1 MKTLTAAAITLC
13 AIATASLA
21 DDRETSCRYQGE
33 VAAAVQKARLDGVS
47 EAGVADAIAATN
59 PGWPAQ
65 YNNAIPQ
72 LTAYVYQLKKRD
84 LRKIDLVFDIT
95 PGLTIYA
102 DPQRVSQAITNLLLN
117 AIKFSDAGARIVL
130 RGLSPS
136 SDRIQIEV
144 VDQGIGIPEDEL
156 EGIFDTYKQGRA
168 GREAGGSGLGLMI
181 ARRLVE
187 LHGGTLSAESQVGVG
202 SRFTLS
208 LPKNG

>member
-21 DDRETSCRYQGE
+21 DDRETSCRYQ

-84 LRKIDLVFDIT
+84 LRKIDLGTTLREQCIEQWDQI
-95 PGLTIYA
+95 
-102 DPQRVSQAITNLLLN
+102 QAM
-117 AIKFSDAGARIVL
+117 
-130 RGLSPS
+130 
-136 SDRIQIEV
+136 Q
-144 VDQGIGIPEDEL
+144 
-156 EGIFDTYKQGRA
+156 KQ
-168 GREAGGSGLGLMI
+168 L
-181 ARRLVE
+181 
-187 LHGGTLSAESQVGVG
+187 
-202 SRFTLS
+202 
-208 LPKNG
+208 KN